1 MSIQSIHKNMMIN
14 EVIRRFPETVAVFQ
28 RHGMECIS
36 CSAAQ
41 FETIEQGA
49 KAHSINV
56 VALIKDLN
64 QTILRK
70 I

>member
-1 MSIQSIHKNMMIN
+1 MIS
-14 EVIRRFPETVAVFQ
+14 EVIRKFPETAPVFT
-28 RHGMECIS
+28 RHGMECLG
-36 CSAAQ
+36 CSASK

-49 KAHSINV
+49 KTHGINV